1 MPDKRRA
8 TFNSR
13 AVNILR
19 SAQHIAGASA
29 AAAILAACNGGVSQ
43 LAPAGS
49 QSVGLPSTLRNG
61 STVVVHSRRGRSWM
75 VPSAKAH
82 RLLYVTDSGTNTV
95 VVYSYPKLKIVGTLT
110 GFTNPQGDCVDKA
123 NDVWIVNTEASQIIE
138 YAHGGTTPLAT
149 LNDPNQYPV
158 GCAFDPT
165 SGNLAVSNFY
175 STNGPPGSVS
185 IFKNASGS
193 PTVYTP
199 PNFAVVYYLGYDPKD
214 RLYLDGI
221 DSGSAFLFASFNGT
235 TFKSITLDH
244 PIGGPGA
251 VQAIGN
257 DIVVGDQ
264 TNGANAAY
272 RFAISGSTGKL
283 VQTTPLT
290 GAHDIVQFY
299 ILNKALVGGD
309 FNPSGSTADR
319 FSYPAGGTPTKTA
332 SGLSAPIGAVISR

>member
-1 MPDKRRA
+1 MD
-8 TFNSR
+8 
-13 AVNILR
+13 
-19 SAQHIAGASA
+19 
-29 AAAILAACNGGVSQ
+29 
-43 LAPAGS
+43 
-49 QSVGLPSTLRNG
+49 
-61 STVVVHSRRGRSWM
+61 
-75 VPSAKAH
+75 PSAKTH
-82 RLLYVTDSGTNTV
+82 SLLYVTDSGTNTV
-95 VVYSYPKLKIVGTLT
+95 IVYSYPKLKIVGTLT

-123 NDVWIVNTEASQIIE
+123 NNVWIDNTQTSQLIE

-149 LNDPNQYPV
+149 LDDPNQYPV
-158 GCAFDPT
+158 GCSFDPT

-199 PNFAVVYYLGYDPKD
+199 PNFAVVYYLGYDRKG

-221 DSGSAFLFASFNGT
+221 DSGSAFLFASFNGN
-235 TFKSITLDH
+235 TFKNVTLDH

-257 DIVVGDQ
+257 DVVVGDQ

-290 GAHDIVQFY
+290 GAYDIVQFY
-299 ILNKALVGGD
+299 ILKKALVGGN

-319 FSYPAGGTPTKTA
+319 FNYPAGGTPTKTA
-332 SGLSAPIGAVISR
+332 SGLSMPIGAVISQ